1 VIQCVEIDAYTNRPQ
16 KNLYQGENCMPR
28 GRKRP
33 PQDSV
38 DSILLAISRRD
49 NIDPD
54 TLSHYLDRLD
64 EEWTEGARDKVLH
77 LLHTHDSAAH
87 AAAVLILTELAT
99 DFDLD
104 ELEDLVADP
113 TVSDMAKLTL
123 SPVLKDLNSEM
134 ADDGLIEYLNDPEAA
149 MRQMQMRLLELVGQ
163 SELGVESVLE
173 DILSMPLERRFG
185 FISWLGSSRDPRA
198 VNLLIPL
205 LENQTAKLVVAAIDA
220 LEQLGPVTAHQTI
233 PALNYLIAHTSNR
246 QVKEHARAV
255 LGRLTMQSALGTEDA
270 AMADAQQN
278 QLQFH
283 EARVS
288 FLDGTGSQM
297 IMLSWRRPD
306 SLLKGVNVLY
316 QDQWGIKDCYGTDEM
331 NIKRWTEIVSEMNDQ
346 GVGSFQTSQEFAGAL
361 IAEARA
367 INKRTHRKLPIAYA
381 IWRPLIEGE
390 EPSKKKASHV
400 STRLELPDFT
410 PDVLQLAKRGDEL
423 YQIPE
428 FTSWMFEPMDL
439 VQPYIDRYWS
449 NRGLFAAPNAGY
461 RGRGRKN
468 DKKQKAQLELEAIVS
483 ESINELV
490 DNKWRGTYEA
500 RLLRQGALLEL
511 ADRREDA
518 RLASAVAAALHPG
531 SSMPVEEQPFLRA
544 MFRLSIEQGPFR
556 AIAEAL
562 EAARLG
568 PMPIKLFPT
577 VE

>member
-1 VIQCVEIDAYTNRPQ
+1 
-16 KNLYQGENCMPR
+16 MPR

-49 NIDPD
+49 NIDSD
-54 TLSHYLDRLD
+54 TLSHYFNRLD

-77 LLHTHDSAAH
+77 LLRTHDPAAH

-173 DILSMPLERRFG
+173 DILSMPLERRLG
-185 FISWLGSSRDPRA
+185 FINWLGSSHDPRA

-205 LENQTAKLVVAAIDA
+205 LENQTTKLVVAAIDA
-220 LEQLGPVTAHQTI
+220 LEQLGPVAAHQTI
-233 PALNYLIAHTSNR
+233 PALRYLIAHISNR

-270 AMADAQQN
+270 AMADAHQH

-306 SLLKGVNVLY
+306 GLSSIKINGGLK
-316 QDQWGIKDCYGTDEM
+316 
-331 NIKRWTEIVSEMNDQ
+331 
-346 GVGSFQTSQEFAGAL
+346 
-361 IAEARA
+361 IA
-367 INKRTHRKLPIAYA
+367 T
-381 IWRPLIEGE
+381 
-390 EPSKKKASHV
+390 
-400 STRLELPDFT
+400 
-410 PDVLQLAKRGDEL
+410 
-423 YQIPE
+423 
-428 FTSWMFEPMDL
+428 
-439 VQPYIDRYWS
+439 VQM
-449 NRGLFAAPNAGY
+449 
-461 RGRGRKN
+461 K
-468 DKKQKAQLELEAIVS
+468 
-483 ESINELV
+483 
-490 DNKWRGTYEA
+490 
-500 RLLRQGALLEL
+500 
-511 ADRREDA
+511 
-518 RLASAVAAALHPG
+518 
-531 SSMPVEEQPFLRA
+531 
-544 MFRLSIEQGPFR
+544 
-556 AIAEAL
+556 
-562 EAARLG
+562 
-568 PMPIKLFPT
+568 
-577 VE
+577 